1 METPDTLGYVLAV
14 FNPECLWAIFVGVF
28 GGTIIGALPGLTA
41 TMGVALLIPLTF
53 GMSPVLGLNM
63 LIGIFIG
70 GIYGGCISSILV
82 KTPGTPAS
90 AATVLDGYPLA
101 QKGQAL
107 KALGMATMASGI
119 GGLFSCV
126 ILAFMAPMLANMALK
141 FGPTEYFS
149 LAAFGLAIIA
159 SLSNDILKGILVGCF
174 GMLLSTIG
182 SDPIGGVL
190 RFTFGAT
197 GFSDGI
203 AFIPALIGLFAISEV
218 LIQIERLFE
227 KNIVNVKLTGSIPS
241 LREMLS
247 CWKTLL
253 RGSIIGTFVGIVP
266 GTGSGTASW
275 ISYSEAKRTS
285 RHPER
290 FGTGELEGV
299 AATES
304 ANNAVCGGA
313 LVPLL
318 ALGIPGDSVTA
329 VLVGGLMIQGLAPGP
344 MLFVEHPDVII
355 GIFTGSF
362 VANIF
367 MIIIGLVGIRLFAQ
381 VLRIPKRTL
390 IMAIVMF
397 CVLGSYAINM
407 NVTDLFTM
415 LIFGVIGYFLQKYNF
430 SLAAVCI
437 ALILGPIA
445 EENLRLAYIAN
456 EGDIT
461 VFLTRPISAVFVV
474 LTIFSLAWPIY
485 REWKTGK
492 KIPQ

>member
-1 METPDTLGYVLAV
+1 METPDTLSYILAV
-14 FNPECLWAIFVGVF
+14 FSPQCLWAIFVGVF
-28 GGTIIGALPGLTA
+28 GGTVIGALPGLTA
-41 TMGVALLIPLTF
+41 TMGVALLIPVTF
-53 GMSPVLGLNM
+53 GMPPVLGLNM
-63 LIGIFIG
+63 LIGIYIG

-101 QKGQAL
+101 QKGQAK
-107 KALGMATMASGI
+107 KALGMATLASGI

-126 ILAFMAPMLANMALK
+126 VLAFAAPMLASIALK

-159 SLSNDILKGILVGCF
+159 SLSSDILKGLMVGCL
-174 GMLLSTIG
+174 GMLVSTIG

-218 LIQIERLFE
+218 MVQIERIFE
-227 KNIVNVKLTGSIPS
+227 KNEVTVTLSGSIPN
-241 LREMLS
+241 LKEMLS

-253 RGSIIGTFVGIVP
+253 RGSIIGTFIGIVP

-275 ISYSEAKRTS
+275 IAYSEAKRTS
-285 RHPER
+285 KTPELY
-290 FGTGELEGV
+290 GTGMLDGV

-344 MLFVEHPDVII
+344 MLFVERPDVII

-367 MIIIGLVGIRLFAQ
+367 MVIIGLAGIRLFAQ
-381 VLRIPKRTL
+381 VLNIPKKLL

-415 LIFGVIGYFLQKYNF
+415 LVFGVVGYFLQKYNF

-437 ALILGPIA
+437 SLILGPIA

-456 EGDIT
+456 QGDLT
-461 VFLTRPISAVFVV
+461 VFLTRPISAVFVF
-474 LTIFSLAWPIY
+474 LTVFSLFWPIY

>member
-1 METPDTLGYVLAV
+1 MEGNLSYILAV
-14 FNPECLWAIFVGVF
+14 FHPQCLWAIFIGVF
-28 GGTIIGALPGLTA
+28 GGTVIGALPGLTA
-41 TMGVALLIPLTF
+41 TMGVALLIPMTF
-53 GMSPVLGLNM
+53 GMAPVLGLNM

-70 GIYGGCISSILV
+70 GIYGGCISSILI

-101 QKGQAL
+101 QKGQAV
-107 KALGMATMASGI
+107 KALGMATIASGI

-126 ILAFMAPMLANMALK
+126 VLAFMAPMLASVALK
-141 FGPTEYFS
+141 FGPAEYFS
-149 LAAFGLAIIA
+149 LACFGLAIIA
-159 SLSNDILKGILVGCF
+159 SLSSDILKGLLVGCF

-197 GFSDGI
+197 GFADGV

-218 LIQIERLFE
+218 LVQIERLFE
-227 KNIVNVKLTGSIPS
+227 KNEVTVKLTGSIPS
-241 LREMLS
+241 LKEVIS

-253 RGSIIGTFVGIVP
+253 WGSIIGTFVGIVP

-275 ISYSEAKRTS
+275 ISYSEAKRRS
-285 RHPER
+285 KNPELY
-290 FGTGELEGV
+290 GTGLLDGV

-329 VLVGGLMIQGLAPGP
+329 VLVGGLMIQGLTPGP
-344 MLFVEHPDVII
+344 MLFAERPDVII

-367 MIIIGLVGIRLFAQ
+367 MIIIGLAGIRLFAQ
-381 VLRIPKRTL
+381 VLNIPKRML

-397 CVLGSYAINM
+397 CLLGSYSINM
-407 NVTDLFTM
+407 NVMDLFTM
-415 LIFGVIGYFLQKYNF
+415 LTFGIVGYFLQKYNF

-437 ALILGPIA
+437 SLILGPIA

-456 EGDIT
+456 QGDIT
-461 VFLTRPISAVFVV
+461 VFITKPISCVFVI
-474 LTIFSLAWPIY
+474 LTIFSLCWPIY

-492 KIPQ
+492 KVPQ

>member
-1 METPDTLGYVLAV
+1 MEVSTLSHVLAV
-14 FNPECLWAIFVGVF
+14 FSPQCLWAIFVGVF
-28 GGTIIGALPGLTA
+28 GGTVIGALPGLTA
-41 TMGVALLIPLTF
+41 TMGVALLIPVTF
-53 GMSPVLGLNM
+53 GMAPVLGLNM
-63 LIGIFIG
+63 LIGIYIG

-101 QKGQAL
+101 QKGQAK
-107 KALGMATMASGI
+107 KALGMATLASGI

-126 ILAFMAPMLANMALK
+126 VLALMAPMLASIALK
-141 FGPTEYFS
+141 FGPTEYFA

-159 SLSNDILKGILVGCF
+159 SLSSDILKGLLVGCF

-218 LIQIERLFE
+218 MVQIEHVFE
-227 KNIVNVKLTGSIPS
+227 KNEVTVKLSGTIPNMK
-241 LREMLS
+241 EMLS

-253 RGSIIGTFVGIVP
+253 RGSIIGTFIGIVP

-285 RHPER
+285 KHPER
-290 FGTGELEGV
+290 FGTGELDGV

-329 VLVGGLMIQGLAPGP
+329 VLIGGLMIQGLAPGP
-344 MLFVEHPDVII
+344 MLFVERPDVII

-367 MIIIGLVGIRLFAQ
+367 MVIIGLAGIRLFAQ
-381 VLRIPKRTL
+381 VLNIPKKNL

-415 LIFGVIGYFLQKYNF
+415 LLFGIVGYFLQKYNF

-437 ALILGPIA
+437 SLILGPIA

-456 EGDIT
+456 QGDLT
-461 VFLTRPISAVFVV
+461 VFLTRPISAFFIV
-474 LTIFSLAWPIY
+474 LSVFSLVWPIY
-485 REWKTGK
+485 REMKTGK